1 MISPST
7 MASESGSETPKLTRR
22 SPERSCASSTTLIEL
37 DPMSSPT
44 VVFFLPNMAAPSVGR
59 DWRAPRYPRAA
70 VRAHYF
76 EQVPCHG
83 SLALQRKLLTH
94 NGLRVGLR
102 PDALCHARCIPRC
115 ITHERPSL
123 SRGNA
128 PPARPAPLRFR
139 TTVAAP
145 GALTRAAPAC

>member
-83 SLALQRKLLTH
+83 A
-94 NGLRVGLR
+94 
-102 PDALCHARCIPRC
+102 HARDVFPASRAPQVTSGRTARARRIG
-115 ITHERPSL
+115 THPPVL
-123 SRGNA
+123 SRV
-128 PPARPAPLRFR
+128 L
-139 TTVAAP
+139 
-145 GALTRAAPAC
+145 